1 MKKCQHCGAP
11 LQDDDRFCQA
21 CGAEQLPEAATKKRI
36 CPECGKWIS
45 ADGKFC
51 PFCGAELPE
60 MDDDEPVIDEETG
73 TETFVHKHREP
84 VRDEEPSRP
93 PQPAPRMERPVM
105 PGRPTPPPFQEKP
118 FYVRYQKAIIA
129 GVIIVIL
136 AIAAAV
142 GLHFYGRHNSGD
154 YVKDAVS
161 LSQQLAS
168 ENESVTDT
176 AKRLSQKGK
185 GDDVDSLVKDLE
197 KSRKNVE
204 KMAKNYQAQNIPD
217 QYTADDQAIHEV
229 MRDQMAMYDTA
240 ITIAE
245 NPTDDAISEKLD
257 DLRDEVQKAKK
268 TARTIKIPG
277 ADFTAAVDGDNLAS
291 YLEKYVSVQTK
302 PDETPPPETKTNPD
316 KQILSS
322 YANSKDLFNDDI
334 SKLAGDINTY
344 LNNHQ
349 DFKGNREFSNRANT
363 LYIQISKTRNQ
374 LDNDTSIDNTAL
386 KYKLD
391 ALFQAEQDRIRGL
404 YDGVSTSQRGQ
415 DYRPGFQ
422 RGQAASDRYD
432 KLNDEWNSL

>member
-11 LQDDDRFCQA
+11 LQDGDRFCQA
-21 CGAEQLPEAATKKRI
+21 CGAEQLPEEESKKRI
-36 CPECGKWIS
+36 CPECGKWIQ

-60 MDDDEPVIDEETG
+60 MDDDEPVIDEATG

-84 VRDEEPSRP
+84 VRDEEPPRS
-93 PQPAPRMERPVM
+93 PQPMERPVM
-105 PGRPTPPPFQEKP
+105 TGRPTPPPFQEPP
-118 FYVRYQKAIIA
+118 FYVRYRKGIITA
-129 GVIIVIL
+129 VVVLIL
-136 AIAAAV
+136 AVAAAV
-142 GLHFYGRHNSGD
+142 AFHFYGSRSSGD

-161 LSQQLAS
+161 LSQQLSS

-176 AKRLSQKGK
+176 AKRLSQKSK
-185 GDDVDSLVKDLE
+185 GDDVDSLVKDLG

-204 KMAKNYQAQNIPD
+204 KMAKNYQPKNIPD
-217 QYTADDQAIHEV
+217 QYASDDQAIREV

-240 ITIAE
+240 IAIAE
-245 NPTDDAISEKLD
+245 NPKDDAISEKLD

-268 TARTIKIPG
+268 TARTIKVPG
-277 ADFTAAVDGDNLAS
+277 ADFTGAVDGDNLVS

-302 PDETPPPETKTNPD
+302 PDETPQPEVKADPD
-316 KQILSS
+316 KQVLSS
-322 YANSKDLFNDDI
+322 YASSKDLFNDDI
-334 SKLAGDINTY
+334 GKLAGDINAY
-344 LNNHQ
+344 LSNHP
-349 DFKGNREFSNRANT
+349 DFKGTREFTSRANT

-374 LDNDTSIDNTAL
+374 LENDTSIDNTAM

-404 YDGVSTSQRGQ
+404 YDGVSASQRGQ

-422 RGQAASDRYD
+422 RGQAASNRYD
-432 KLNDEWNSL
+432 KLNDEWNNL